1 MSGIRVTYTGLISF
15 TVGIISVFTGLIFT
29 LIVTR
34 RLTPDEFGTWGL
46 IGSLLVY
53 ALIIQSGIGY
63 WTTREIARGL
73 KSGKTAVISSGLFST
88 VGLVIY
94 ITMAYFVSLKSDAS
108 QEVLF
113 FASILIPLQF
123 MQTILTAINLGWK
136 PQAVSY
142 SLLVFESAKI
152 PAAIIF
158 VYFLDMGIVGAIITT
173 SVAHIMS
180 ITILTY
186 YTKDKLKVSFE
197 KSFLYKWVKLSW
209 LPIYGNIQNMILYL
223 DVITFT
229 VITGS
234 VVGLAFYSSSIAV
247 ASIVNYSSL
256 IYYALYSKL
265 LEGGKKEYLQE
276 NFTSVLY
283 FAIPLLALC
292 IVFAKP
298 ALFALNPQYVNA
310 YPIVVIIAIKTFF
323 HIIRDL
329 FESALSGIE
338 KVDTNEKSTWK
349 DFVKSKLFFLPTIRI
364 IHNSLYVGILTVVLL
379 SFMQQNVSALN
390 LVIYWSM
397 VALVIQIPFTLY
409 TYYLAKKRF
418 TIKIPKVNILKY
430 VCTTVIIFG
439 ITYLLT
445 EHFLE
450 YRINIFEFL
459 PTLLLFVGFSVL
471 SYLLITYLIDSRTKR
486 LLNTAIY
493 ELRKK

>member
-186 YTKDKLKVSFE
+186 YTKGKLKVSFE

-256 IYYALYSKL
+256 I
-265 LEGGKKEYLQE
+265 
-276 NFTSVLY
+276 
-283 FAIPLLALC
+283 
-292 IVFAKP
+292 
-298 ALFALNPQYVNA
+298 
-310 YPIVVIIAIKTFF
+310 
-323 HIIRDL
+323 
-329 FESALSGIE
+329 
-338 KVDTNEKSTWK
+338 
-349 DFVKSKLFFLPTIRI
+349 
-364 IHNSLYVGILTVVLL
+364 
-379 SFMQQNVSALN
+379 
-390 LVIYWSM
+390 
-397 VALVIQIPFTLY
+397 
-409 TYYLAKKRF
+409 
-418 TIKIPKVNILKY
+418 
-430 VCTTVIIFG
+430 
-439 ITYLLT
+439 
-445 EHFLE
+445 
-450 YRINIFEFL
+450 
-459 PTLLLFVGFSVL
+459 
-471 SYLLITYLIDSRTKR
+471 
-486 LLNTAIY
+486 
-493 ELRKK
+493 